1 MSARDRLKHVN
12 KDQINKVD
20 PGQALTLNDV
30 GYLASGDSL
39 PMYDAMVLNGDEM
52 EDQLF
57 AEDLIDRLEKVGLKG
72 NINLF

>member
-1 MSARDRLKHVN
+1 M
-12 KDQINKVD
+12 
-20 PGQALTLNDV
+20 

-39 PMYDAMVLNGDEM
+39 PIYDAMVLNGDEM

-72 NINLF
+72 ITYSF